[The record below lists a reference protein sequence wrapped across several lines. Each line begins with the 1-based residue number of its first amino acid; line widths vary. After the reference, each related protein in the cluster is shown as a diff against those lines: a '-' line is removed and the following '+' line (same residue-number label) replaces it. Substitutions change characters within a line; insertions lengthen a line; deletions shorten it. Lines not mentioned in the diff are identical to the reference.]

1 MITNHPWNQQLNS
14 HMTIQIY
21 QLSKGTKMTIEEKI
35 NYVAD
40 ERIEELERDNLA
52 LDLGYSEEDIESRKL
67 AIIKE
72 LSTMT
77 DEELEIEY
85 EAYL

>member
-1 MITNHPWNQQLNS
+1 
-14 HMTIQIY
+14 
-21 QLSKGTKMTIEEKI
+21 MTIEEKI